1 MTSRKKRLKLIQI
14 FLLTLGVVIIFFTYV
29 KKDKNTNELIFSKK
43 DGDSLKSN
51 ENDVSPSEDIFYNIE
66 YSGLDISGNRY
77 ILKSKEAKN
86 NQNIQGSVDMKFV
99 DAIFYFKDGTSLF
112 VKSDKGIYNN
122 KTLDMNFS
130 KNVEATYEGSKLF
143 ADEADYSNSNSMIS
157 LTKNVK
163 VRDIRGTMVADKILF
178 DIKKKTLNINSFDDK
193 KVNANIILEWKK
205 ILEF

>member
-178 DIKKKTLNINSFDDK
+178 DIKKKTLKINYFDDK

>member
-143 ADEADYSNSNSMIS
+143 VDEADYSNSNSMIS

-178 DIKKKTLNINSFDDK
+178 DIKKKTININSFDDK
-193 KVNANIILEWKK
+193 KVNANIILE
-205 ILEF
+205 